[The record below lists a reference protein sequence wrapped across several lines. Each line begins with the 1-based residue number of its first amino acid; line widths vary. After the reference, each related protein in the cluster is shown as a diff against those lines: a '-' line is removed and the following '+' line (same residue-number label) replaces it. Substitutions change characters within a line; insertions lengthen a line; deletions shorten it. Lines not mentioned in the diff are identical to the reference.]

1 MLFMLKYQRR
11 HSHLNQTKQLK
22 IPSWNLVK
30 GLRQRGHFLSSDSMS
45 FKAHCLHTAE
55 CPQGSRTLVGRS
67 SMSRACRA
75 LPSRGEDFSPNQTLA
90 SLWEVIGKLFMH
102 PHIPTYIHTQRDT
115 WIERYMYLYSIY
127 VCPSTYLSVCMY
139 LPTHVI
145 HTHSTDIQL
154 LKYRA
159 FLTFGKYSDM
169 RG

>member
-1 MLFMLKYQRR
+1 MPTSTVVLFMLKYQSR
-11 HSHLNQTKQLK
+11 HCNLNQTKPLK

-55 CPQGSRTLVGRS
+55 CPQGSRTLVRS
-67 SMSRACRA
+67 PRRLKTLLQIKPLQVFGKSLGSYSCIHIYLRTYIRTEIHGLRYILCIYVRSMSVHPPICLYVRTYAC
-75 LPSRGEDFSPNQTLA
+75 
-90 SLWEVIGKLFMH
+90 
-102 PHIPTYIHTQRDT
+102 DT
-115 WIERYMYLYSIY
+115 
-127 VCPSTYLSVCMY
+127 
-139 LPTHVI
+139 

-159 FLTFGKYSDM
+159 FLTFGKYSEM